1 MIKYREWGPEEIKEF
16 VAKIK
21 LLITPPP
28 SDFEK
33 YLIDDTLTW
42 HIEAGETVD
51 PAEVRAAVRRYL
63 RARQSNKYS
72 ADRNEDPPPTRA
84 GGDRENVRSDLDI
97 WKDVF
102 GED

>member
-16 VAKIK
+16 IAKLK
-21 LLITPPP
+21 SLMPLPP
-28 SDFEK
+28 SDFEN
-33 YLIDDTLTW
+33 YLIDDSLTW
-42 HIEAGETVD
+42 YLEAGETVD
-51 PAEVRAAVRRYL
+51 PAEVRAAVRRFL
-63 RARQSNKYS
+63 RARQSKKYS

-102 GED
+102 GEV